1 MIIVI
6 AHVLVEG
13 NITAPNTGT
22 AEAPN
27 NKSKKVIFKNFASS
41 TGFTSEI
48 NNTEID
54 HAKDIDVIMAIFN
67 VI

>member
-13 NITAPNTGT
+13 NITALNTGT

-27 NKSKKVIFKNFASS
+27 NKNKKVIFKNFASS
-41 TGFTSEI
+41 TGFTSKI
-48 NNTEID
+48 NNAEID

>member
-6 AHVLVEG
+6 AYIFVEG
-13 NITAPNTGT
+13 NITAPNPGT

-27 NKSKKVIFKNFASS
+27 NKNKKVIFKNFASS

-48 NNTEID
+48 NNTDID